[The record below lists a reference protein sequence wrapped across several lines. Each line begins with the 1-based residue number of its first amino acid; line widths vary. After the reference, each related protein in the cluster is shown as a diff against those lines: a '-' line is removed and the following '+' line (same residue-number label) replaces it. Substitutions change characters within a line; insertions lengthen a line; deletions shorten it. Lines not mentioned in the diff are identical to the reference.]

1 MTNKTAALQVE
12 RVNVSFGGLRALND
26 VYLEIAKNEVVGLIG
41 PNGAGKTTLFN
52 ALCGLVTPD
61 SGELHL
67 NGKKHDFPKPFEL
80 VDLGIARTLQGV
92 GLFGDLTVLENV
104 MIGAQHLAQTGLIS
118 AALGRNRKDEDQIRN
133 KARVAL
139 ERVYAGGIAHRRA
152 DTLAYPDTKRVA
164 IARALVSEPKILML
178 DEPAGGL
185 GAQDIEWMNSLIKN
199 LSVDMSVLLIEHHM
213 DVVMS
218 VCSRLYVLNFG
229 EVIAS
234 GDAET
239 VRLCAAIQQLWL
251 LILGQETTMSLNVS
265 NLTVHHGAICAV
277 NQVSLAVPT
286 GKLAAVIGANGAGK
300 TTLLR
305 ALSGLN
311 HPTHGSIM
319 WKGERIVGMKPEAL
333 VRRGISH
340 VSEGKSV
347 IPELTVRENLELGA
361 IWRRNAKESKESID
375 QVVSIFPRLGERL
388 QQRAD
393 TLSGGER
400 QMLAIGR
407 AIMSK
412 PQLLLLDE
420 PSLGLA
426 PLVIEHIFQTI
437 RDLTTSMN
445 LTVLLVEQNAMGAL
459 KIADLGIVLNLGK
472 VVAINHAQ
480 ALIDDP
486 AVRAAYLGY

>member
-1 MTNKTAALQVE
+1 
-12 RVNVSFGGLRALND
+12 
-26 VYLEIAKNEVVGLIG
+26 
-41 PNGAGKTTLFN
+41 
-52 ALCGLVTPD
+52 
-61 SGELHL
+61 
-67 NGKKHDFPKPFEL
+67 
-80 VDLGIARTLQGV
+80 
-92 GLFGDLTVLENV
+92 
-104 MIGAQHLAQTGLIS
+104 
-118 AALGRNRKDEDQIRN
+118 
-133 KARVAL
+133 
-139 ERVYAGGIAHRRA
+139 
-152 DTLAYPDTKRVA
+152 
-164 IARALVSEPKILML
+164 
-178 DEPAGGL
+178 
-185 GAQDIEWMNSLIKN
+185 
-199 LSVDMSVLLIEHHM
+199 
-213 DVVMS
+213 
-218 VCSRLYVLNFG
+218 
-229 EVIAS
+229 
-234 GDAET
+234 
-239 VRLCAAIQQLWL
+239 
-251 LILGQETTMSLNVS
+251 MSLNVS

-277 NQVSLAVPT
+277 SQVSIAVPT
-286 GKLAAVIGANGAGK
+286 GKLAAIIGANGAGK

-305 ALSGLN
+305 TLSGLKT
-311 HPTHGSIM
+311 PTNGSIM
-319 WKGERIVGMKPEAL
+319 WKGEKIAGIKPETL

-426 PLVIEHIFQTI
+426 PLVIEQIFQTI

-459 KIADLGIVLNLGK
+459 KIADLGIVLNLGI
-472 VVAINHAQ
+472 VVAMNHAQ
-480 ALIDDP
+480 VLIDDP

>member
-1 MTNKTAALQVE
+1 
-12 RVNVSFGGLRALND
+12 
-26 VYLEIAKNEVVGLIG
+26 
-41 PNGAGKTTLFN
+41 
-52 ALCGLVTPD
+52 
-61 SGELHL
+61 
-67 NGKKHDFPKPFEL
+67 
-80 VDLGIARTLQGV
+80 
-92 GLFGDLTVLENV
+92 
-104 MIGAQHLAQTGLIS
+104 
-118 AALGRNRKDEDQIRN
+118 
-133 KARVAL
+133 
-139 ERVYAGGIAHRRA
+139 
-152 DTLAYPDTKRVA
+152 
-164 IARALVSEPKILML
+164 
-178 DEPAGGL
+178 
-185 GAQDIEWMNSLIKN
+185 
-199 LSVDMSVLLIEHHM
+199 
-213 DVVMS
+213 
-218 VCSRLYVLNFG
+218 
-229 EVIAS
+229 
-234 GDAET
+234 
-239 VRLCAAIQQLWL
+239 
-251 LILGQETTMSLNVS
+251 MSLNVS

-286 GKLAAVIGANGAGK
+286 GKLAAIIGANGAGK

-311 HPTHGSIM
+311 HPTHGSVM
-319 WKGERIVGMKPEAL
+319 WKGEKIVGMKPEVL

-426 PLVIEHIFQTI
+426 PLVIEQIFQTI

-472 VVAINHAQ
+472 VVAMNHAQ